1 MSRSHHQPLFRGGDT
16 DGFDGEIDEV
26 VRLHQEDQS
35 HVEGV
40 RPELALNA
48 GRAAREICVRT
59 EPLRD

>member
-1 MSRSHHQPLFRGGDT
+1 M
-16 DGFDGEIDEV
+16 
-26 VRLHQEDQS
+26 RLSACTKRTRAMWKVKSQS
-35 HVEGV
+35 GV